1 MISQVSD
8 YVQMQQHVY
17 TEYMQILLLTML
29 QLKEK
34 RKKMLLDPT
43 SEFLIQYLWDGAPDS
58 WHFGQV
64 AW

>member
-8 YVQMQQHVY
+8 YVQMQHVY
-17 TEYMQILLLTML
+17 MEYMQILLLTML

-58 WHFGQV
+58 WHFG
-64 AW
+64 